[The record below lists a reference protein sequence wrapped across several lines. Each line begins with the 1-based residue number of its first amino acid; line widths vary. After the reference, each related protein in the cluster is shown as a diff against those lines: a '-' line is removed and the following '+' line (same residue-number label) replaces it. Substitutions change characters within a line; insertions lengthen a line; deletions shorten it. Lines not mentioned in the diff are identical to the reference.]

1 MKYREYVANR
11 KFWEKDEGNM
21 ENKRTVL
28 LADANEDF
36 RAMLRTVIEKSEEF
50 TVVGDTGDGMEAL
63 ALLERQ
69 EPELAVIDLV
79 LPGTDGVGL
88 LRQAREQGRKTR
100 VFVLSAFCTDQVVAE
115 AMGLGAAYFLPK
127 PCEPEALLD
136 RMRSLF
142 GQQAAPEEWAAAL
155 KNQVT
160 AIIHEIG
167 VPAHIKG
174 YQYLREAIII
184 AVNDMEVINAVT
196 KVLYPAV
203 AKRFATTPSRVERAI
218 RHAIE
223 VAWDRGDLETLQKY
237 FGYTV
242 SNAKGKPTN
251 SEFIAMIADRL
262 LLERRNGKGLT
273 I

>member
-1 MKYREYVANR
+1 
-11 KFWEKDEGNM
+11 M

-28 LADANEDF
+28 LADANEEF
-36 RAMLRTVIEKSEEF
+36 RAMLGERIEQSEEF
-50 TVVGDTGDGMEAL
+50 TVVGNTGDGMEAL
-63 ALLERQ
+63 RLMEQQ
-69 EPELAVIDLV
+69 EPELAIIDLI
-79 LPGTDGVGL
+79 LPGADGVGI
-88 LRQAREQGRKTR
+88 LRQLREQGGKTR
-100 VFVLSAFCTDQVVAE
+100 VIVLSAFCTDQVVAE
-115 AMGLGAAYFLPK
+115 VMGLGAAYFLPK

-136 RMRSLF
+136 RMRMACGKPA
-142 GQQAAPEEWAAAL
+142 GQEEPAGAL

-160 AIIHEIG
+160 TIIHEIG

-196 KVLYPAV
+196 KVLYPTV
-203 AKRFATTPSRVERAI
+203 AKRFGTTPSRVERAI

-262 LLERRNGKGLT
+262 LLERKNGRGMT
-273 I
+273 V

>member
-1 MKYREYVANR
+1 MDNR
-11 KFWEKDEGNM
+11 
-21 ENKRTVL
+21 RTVL
-28 LADANEDF
+28 LADANEEF
-36 RAMLRTVIEKSEEF
+36 RGMLREAIDKIEGL
-50 TVVGDTGDGMEAL
+50 TVVGSTGDGAEAL
-63 ALLERQ
+63 QLMGRYH
-69 EPELAVIDLV
+69 PDLAVMDVV
-79 LPGTDGVGL
+79 LPGLDGLSV
-88 LRQAREQGRKTR
+88 LRQMKAQGGESK
-100 VFVLSAFCTDQVVAE
+100 VILVSAFCADQVVGE
-115 AMGLGAAYFLPK
+115 AMSLGASYFLPK
-127 PCEPEALLD
+127 PCEVGALLD
-136 RMRSLF
+136 RMQSVF
-142 GQQAAPEEWAAAL
+142 EQPATPEQHAAAL
-155 KNQVT
+155 KNMVT
-160 AIIHEIG
+160 SVIHEIG

-203 AKRFATTPSRVERAI
+203 AKRFGTTPSRVERAI

-262 LLERRNGKGLT
+262 VLELKNGKGLT
-273 I
+273 V

>member
-1 MKYREYVANR
+1 MDNT
-11 KFWEKDEGNM
+11 
-21 ENKRTVL
+21 RTVL
-28 LADANEDF
+28 LADANEEF
-36 RAMLRTVIEKSEEF
+36 RTMLREIIEKTDGF
-50 TVVGDTGDGMEAL
+50 TVVGATGDGAEAIQII
-63 ALLERQ
+63 ERLR
-69 EPELAVIDLV
+69 PDLAVIDLV
-79 LPGTDGVGL
+79 LPGIDGLGV
-88 LRQAREQGRKTR
+88 LRQLKRQESKTK
-100 VFVLSAFCTDQVVAE
+100 VLMLSACFTDQIVGE
-115 AMGLGAAYFLPK
+115 AMNLGAVYFFSK
-127 PCEPEALLD
+127 PCMVEALLE
-136 RMRSLF
+136 RMQAVF
-142 GQQAAPEEWAAAL
+142 GPPVTAEERASAL

-160 AIIHEIG
+160 SVIHEIG

-184 AVNDMEVINAVT
+184 AVDDMEVINAVT

-262 LLERRNGKGLT
+262 VLERKNGKGLT
-273 I
+273 M

>member
-1 MKYREYVANR
+1 
-11 KFWEKDEGNM
+11 M
-21 ENKRTVL
+21 ENKRTVI
-28 LADANEDF
+28 LADANEEF
-36 RAMLRTVIEKSEEF
+36 RSMLRARVGQSEEY
-50 TVVGDTGDGMEAL
+50 TVAGETGDGTEAL
-63 ALLERQ
+63 ELIEQR
-69 EPELAVIDLV
+69 EPDLAVIDLV
-79 LPGTDGVGL
+79 LPGTDGVSL
-88 LRQAREQGRKTR
+88 LRQLREEGLKTR
-100 VFVLSAFCTDQVVAE
+100 VIVLSAFCADQVVAE

-136 RMRSLF
+136 RMRAIF
-142 GQQAAPEEWAAAL
+142 GRPATPEETAAAL

-160 AIIHEIG
+160 SIIHEIG

-184 AVNDMEVINAVT
+184 AVNDIEVINAVT

-203 AKRFATTPSRVERAI
+203 AKRFSTTPSRVERAI
-218 RHAIE
+218 RHHAIE

-262 LLERRNGKGLT
+262 LLERKNGKAVSV
-273 I
+273 